1 MTEANP
7 SVPRRWSE
15 GRILLWFVLF
25 ALVIVIFGPP
35 YLHAFRPPDGTVG
48 DFHQEW
54 LSARN
59 FAEGGPVYA
68 DQRELARRFLG
79 TPPERAAIM
88 IPWNAHPPVAAMLAL
103 PFGRFPYAQAHLFWN
118 LVNLPLLALAVV
130 VIVRELRIP
139 FAPPSVL
146 PLGVVL
152 VGWYALYS
160 QIQHGQLNI
169 VIMALVAAAFL
180 LEQRSRSVGTG
191 LAIGAAAAIKLFPAF
206 LFLYFVSTRNIRAI
220 VAGGAAFLALN
231 VVALAVLGPTE
242 FDTYLR
248 EVVPSVANY
257 QSSRQNVSL
266 AGFWL
271 RIFDPHPNER
281 VVALIAS
288 PLAANVLSYGT
299 RLLVVLLCA
308 SAARCAQSKAER
320 ERAFALAVLGM
331 LLVSPVAWPHYFLI
345 AAVPLAWLWMNLV
358 SRMARLAFW
367 IAFAVVWLPNYYVPK
382 LALGGPD
389 AVREFLMGTSTVRP
403 GQNLAIMS
411 LPNYALAGLF
421 LLAAFGRTSPAAE
434 DSVPPRA
441 EP

>member
-79 TPPERAAIM
+79 APPERAAKM
-88 IPWNAHPPVAAMLAL
+88 IPWNAHPPVAATLAL

-118 LVNLPLLALAVV
+118 LVNLPLLVLAVV
-130 VIVRELRIP
+130 AIVRATRLP

-220 VAGGAAFLALN
+220 VAGGTAFLALN
-231 VVALAVLGPTE
+231 VVALAVLGP
-242 FDTYLR
+242 
-248 EVVPSVANY
+248 
-257 QSSRQNVSL
+257 
-266 AGFWL
+266 
-271 RIFDPHPNER
+271 
-281 VVALIAS
+281 
-288 PLAANVLSYGT
+288 
-299 RLLVVLLCA
+299 
-308 SAARCAQSKAER
+308 
-320 ERAFALAVLGM
+320 
-331 LLVSPVAWPHYFLI
+331 
-345 AAVPLAWLWMNLV
+345 
-358 SRMARLAFW
+358 
-367 IAFAVVWLPNYYVPK
+367 
-382 LALGGPD
+382 
-389 AVREFLMGTSTVRP
+389 
-403 GQNLAIMS
+403 
-411 LPNYALAGLF
+411 
-421 LLAAFGRTSPAAE
+421 
-434 DSVPPRA
+434 
-441 EP
+441 